1 MNRFSSKEIATSREI
16 RVDRNKANYLRTK
29 GIINRNAMC
38 TTDSVVN
45 IGEIPF
51 GIANKIN
58 KYCNMEVYAESKW
71 NLVQCMDSNE
81 LRRVFLAPKKIEQI
95 EINDETN
102 NNIDDGNNVGD
113 GNDISDVSADIINND
128 NTGDMESSESDS
140 EDYNKQDDEEESES
154 SDTTGELVDEIDEN
168 ELSEDEDI
176 DDNEEEVITRS
187 SSVSEDED
195 EIQNDE
201 TAVNAP
207 VRPNNNTNNYNKYNK
222 HMKRRK

>member
-1 MNRFSSKEIATSREI
+1 MNRFSSKEIVTSREI

-71 NLVQCMDSNE
+71 NLVQCMDSDE

-113 GNDISDVSADIINND
+113 DNDISDVSADIIDND

-154 SDTTGELVDEIDEN
+154 SNTAGELVDEIDEN
-168 ELSEDEDI
+168 ELSEDI

-187 SSVSEDED
+187 SSMSEDEED
-195 EIQNDE
+195 IQNND
-201 TAVNAP
+201 TVNAP
-207 VRPNNNTNNYNKYNK
+207 VRSNNTNNYNKYNK

>member
-1 MNRFSSKEIATSREI
+1 MNRFSSKEIVTSREI

-71 NLVQCMDSNE
+71 NLVQCMDSDE

-113 GNDISDVSADIINND
+113 DNDISDVSADIIDND

-154 SDTTGELVDEIDEN
+154 SNTAGEIIDEIDEN
-168 ELSEDEDI
+168 ELSEDI

-187 SSVSEDED
+187 SSMSEDEED
-195 EIQNDE
+195 IQNND
-201 TAVNAP
+201 TVNAP
-207 VRPNNNTNNYNKYNK
+207 VRSNNTNNYNKYNK

>member
-1 MNRFSSKEIATSREI
+1 MNRFSSKEIVTSREI

-71 NLVQCMDSNE
+71 NLVQCMDSDE

-113 GNDISDVSADIINND
+113 DNDISDVSANIIDND

-154 SDTTGELVDEIDEN
+154 SNTAGELVDEIDEN
-168 ELSEDEDI
+168 ELSEDI

-187 SSVSEDED
+187 SSMSEDEED
-195 EIQNDE
+195 IQNND
-201 TAVNAP
+201 TVNAP

>member
-1 MNRFSSKEIATSREI
+1 MNRLSSKEIVTSREI

-29 GIINRNAMC
+29 GIINRNVMC

-71 NLVQCMDSNE
+71 NLVQCMDSDE

-113 GNDISDVSADIINND
+113 DNDISDVSANIIDND

-154 SDTTGELVDEIDEN
+154 SNTAGELVDEIDEN
-168 ELSEDEDI
+168 ELSEDI

-187 SSVSEDED
+187 SSMSEDEED
-195 EIQNDE
+195 IQNND
-201 TAVNAP
+201 TVNAP
-207 VRPNNNTNNYNKYNK
+207 VRPNNTNNNNKYKK
-222 HMKRRK
+222 HIKKQK

>member
-1 MNRFSSKEIATSREI
+1 MNRFSSKEIVTSREI

-71 NLVQCMDSNE
+71 NLVQCMDSDE

-113 GNDISDVSADIINND
+113 DNDISDVSADIIDND

-154 SDTTGELVDEIDEN
+154 SNTAGELVDEIDEN
-168 ELSEDEDI
+168 ELSEDI

-187 SSVSEDED
+187 SSMSEDEED
-195 EIQNDE
+195 IQNND
-201 TAVNAP
+201 TVNAP
-207 VRPNNNTNNYNKYNK
+207 VRPNNTNNYNKYNK

>member
-1 MNRFSSKEIATSREI
+1 MNRFSSKEIVTSREI

-71 NLVQCMDSNE
+71 NLVQCMDSDE

-113 GNDISDVSADIINND
+113 DNDISDVSADIIDND

-154 SDTTGELVDEIDEN
+154 SNTAGEIVDEIDEN
-168 ELSEDEDI
+168 ELSEDI

-187 SSVSEDED
+187 SSMSEDEED
-195 EIQNDE
+195 IQNND
-201 TAVNAP
+201 TVNAP
-207 VRPNNNTNNYNKYNK
+207 VRSNNTNNYNKYNK

>member
-1 MNRFSSKEIATSREI
+1 MNRLSSKEIVTSREI

-113 GNDISDVSADIINND
+113 DNDISDVSADIIDND

-140 EDYNKQDDEEESES
+140 EYYNKQDDEEESES
-154 SDTTGELVDEIDEN
+154 SDTTGELVDEIDED
-168 ELSEDEDI
+168 ELSEDI

-187 SSVSEDED
+187 SSMSEDEED
-195 EIQNDE
+195 IQNND
-201 TAVNAP
+201 TVNAP
-207 VRPNNNTNNYNKYNK
+207 VRPNNTNNYNKYNK

>member
-29 GIINRNAMC
+29 GIINRSAMC
-38 TTDSVVN
+38 TTDPVVN

-95 EINDETN
+95 EINDEAN

-113 GNDISDVSADIINND
+113 DNDISDVSTDTIDND
-128 NTGDMESSESDS
+128 NTGDMESSGSDS
-140 EDYNKQDDEEESES
+140 EDYSKQDNEEESES
-154 SDTTGELVDEIDEN
+154 SDTTGELVDEIDED
-168 ELSEDEDI
+168 ELSEDEEDS
-176 DDNEEEVITRS
+176 EEEVITRS
-187 SSVSEDED
+187 SSISEDEED
-195 EIQNDE
+195 VQNDGNI
-201 TAVNAP
+201 NAP
-207 VRPNNNTNNYNKYNK
+207 IRPNNTNNYNKYNK
-222 HMKRRK
+222 HIKRRK

>member
-29 GIINRNAMC
+29 GIINRSVMC
-38 TTDSVVN
+38 TTNSVVN

-71 NLVQCMDSNE
+71 NLVQCMDDRE

-95 EINDETN
+95 EINDETDST
-102 NNIDDGNNVGD
+102 IDDGNNVGD
-113 GNDISDVSADIINND
+113 DNDISDVSTDIIDNNS
-128 NTGDMESSESDS
+128 TGDMESSGSIS
-140 EDYNKQDDEEESES
+140 EDYSKQDDEEESES
-154 SDTTGELVDEIDEN
+154 SDTTGELDDNINED
-168 ELSEDEDI
+168 ELSEDN
-176 DDNEEEVITRS
+176 DNEEEVITRS
-187 SSVSEDED
+187 SSVSEDENDTQGD
-195 EIQNDE
+195 EI
-201 TAVNAP
+201 TVNAH
-207 VRPNNNTNNYNKYNK
+207 VRPNNTNNYNKYNK

>member
-1 MNRFSSKEIATSREI
+1 MNRFSSKEIVTSREI

-71 NLVQCMDSNE
+71 NLVQCMDSDE

-113 GNDISDVSADIINND
+113 DNDISDVSADIIDND
-128 NTGDMESSESDS
+128 NTGDMEFSGSDS

-154 SDTTGELVDEIDEN
+154 SNTAGELVDEIDEN
-168 ELSEDEDI
+168 ELSEDI

-187 SSVSEDED
+187 SSMSEDEED
-195 EIQNDE
+195 IQNND
-201 TAVNAP
+201 TVNAP
-207 VRPNNNTNNYNKYNK
+207 VRPNNTNNYNKYNK

>member
-1 MNRFSSKEIATSREI
+1 MNRFSSKEIVTSREI

-29 GIINRNAMC
+29 GIINRSAMC

-71 NLVQCMDSNE
+71 NLVQCMDSDE

-113 GNDISDVSADIINND
+113 DNDISDVSADIIDND

-154 SDTTGELVDEIDEN
+154 SNTAGELD
-168 ELSEDEDI
+168 EDELLEDDV

-187 SSVSEDED
+187 SGVSEDED
-195 EIQNDE
+195 NTQNDE
-201 TAVNAP
+201 TTVNAP
-207 VRPNNNTNNYNKYNK
+207 VRPNNTNNYNKYNK

>member
-71 NLVQCMDSNE
+71 NLVQCMDSDE

-102 NNIDDGNNVGD
+102 NNTDDGNNVGD
-113 GNDISDVSADIINND
+113 DNDISDVSTDIINND
-128 NTGDMESSESDS
+128 STGDMESSESDS

-154 SDTTGELVDEIDEN
+154 SNTAGELVDEIDEN
-168 ELSEDEDI
+168 ELSEDI

-187 SSVSEDED
+187 SSMSEDEED
-195 EIQNDE
+195 IQNND
-201 TAVNAP
+201 TVNAP
-207 VRPNNNTNNYNKYNK
+207 VRPNNTNNYNKYNK

>member
-1 MNRFSSKEIATSREI
+1 MNRFSSKEIVTSREI

-71 NLVQCMDSNE
+71 NLVQCMDSDE

-102 NNIDDGNNVGD
+102 NNIDDGNNAGD
-113 GNDISDVSADIINND
+113 DNDISDVSADIIDND

-154 SDTTGELVDEIDEN
+154 SNTAGELVDEIDEN
-168 ELSEDEDI
+168 ELSEDI

-187 SSVSEDED
+187 SSMSEDEED
-195 EIQNDE
+195 IQNND
-201 TAVNAP
+201 TVNAP
-207 VRPNNNTNNYNKYNK
+207 VRPNNTNNYNKYNK

>member
-1 MNRFSSKEIATSREI
+1 MNRLSSKEIVTSREI

-113 GNDISDVSADIINND
+113 DNDISDVSADIIDND
-128 NTGDMESSESDS
+128 NTGDMESSGSDS

-154 SDTTGELVDEIDEN
+154 SDTTGELVDEIDED
-168 ELSEDEDI
+168 ELSEDI

-187 SSVSEDED
+187 SSMSEDEED
-195 EIQNDE
+195 IQNND
-201 TAVNAP
+201 TVNAP
-207 VRPNNNTNNYNKYNK
+207 VRPNNTNNYNKYNK

>member
-1 MNRFSSKEIATSREI
+1 MNRFSSKEIVTSREI

-71 NLVQCMDSNE
+71 NLVQCMDSDE

-113 GNDISDVSADIINND
+113 DNDIFDVSADIIDND

-154 SDTTGELVDEIDEN
+154 SNTAGELVDEIDEN
-168 ELSEDEDI
+168 ELSEDI

-187 SSVSEDED
+187 SSMSEDEED
-195 EIQNDE
+195 IQNND
-201 TAVNAP
+201 TVNAP

>member
-1 MNRFSSKEIATSREI
+1 MNRFSSKEIVTSREI

-29 GIINRNAMC
+29 GIINRSAMC

-71 NLVQCMDSNE
+71 NLVQCMDSDE

-113 GNDISDVSADIINND
+113 DNDISDVSADIIDND

-154 SDTTGELVDEIDEN
+154 SNTAGELVDEIDEN
-168 ELSEDEDI
+168 ELSEDI

-187 SSVSEDED
+187 SSMSEDEED
-195 EIQNDE
+195 IQNND
-201 TAVNAP
+201 TVNAP
-207 VRPNNNTNNYNKYNK
+207 VRPNNTNNYNKYNK

>member
-95 EINDETN
+95 EINDEAN

-113 GNDISDVSADIINND
+113 DNDIFDVSADIIDND
-128 NTGDMESSESDS
+128 NTGDMESSGSDS

-168 ELSEDEDI
+168 ELSEDI
-176 DDNEEEVITRS
+176 DDNEEEVIIRS
-187 SSVSEDED
+187 SSMSEDEED
-195 EIQNDE
+195 AQNDGNI
-201 TAVNAP
+201 NAP
-207 VRPNNNTNNYNKYNK
+207 IRPNNTNNYNKYNK